1 VRIPRAARLS
11 ALVAGLAVA
20 AASIIGG
27 VGCGRR
33 ATEADCDII
42 VDHMTELQM
51 KAMHITDPVAI
62 DKRKKEIH
70 DELKAQLQGC
80 VGRRVSD
87 SMMACVALSQTADEF
102 DKCLR

>member
-1 VRIPRAARLS
+1 
-11 ALVAGLAVA
+11 VAGLAVLTA
-20 AASIIGG
+20 LVACSA
-27 VGCGRR
+27 GCGRR

-62 DKRKKEIH
+62 DKRKREIH
-70 DELKAQLQGC
+70 DELKAQLAGC

-87 SMMACVALSQTADEF
+87 AMMACVARSQTADEF
-102 DKCLR
+102 DTCLR

>member
-1 VRIPRAARLS
+1 VRILRAAVHVALVGS
-11 ALVAGLAVA
+11 ALAFSF
-20 AASIIGG
+20 ASA
-27 VGCGRR
+27 GCGRR

-87 SMMACVALSQTADEF
+87 AMMACVARSQTADEF